1 MHSFRRFHSP
11 NPCSEVRRKATLA
24 AHVFG
29 GVTAVV
35 GCRAMWAQPSAKHA
49 DTEIDWMVDASGN
62 CASGGKDYVQR
73 YILLCSAEEDVQR
86 RWKGGLQSCGRYGKL
101 MLAGDVANTQQQLKS
116 AVIHPE
122 FGGRKE
128 AACV

>member
-1 MHSFRRFHSP
+1 MLR
-11 NPCSEVRRKATLA
+11 EIVRR
-24 AHVFG
+24 
-29 GVTAVV
+29 V
-35 GCRAMWAQPSAKHA
+35 G
-49 DTEIDWMVDASGN
+49 EITFKGTYF
-62 CASGGKDYVQR
+62 YVQR
-73 YILLCSAEEDVQR
+73 RKDVQR